1 MWKRLGRADLEQI
14 LSEDET
20 QKLAELSRPDGS
32 DPVQEVIDLVAD
44 LFRGA
49 LGAKGHELDVRA
61 HYIPP
66 EYAYAVLV
74 YSRWSLW
81 TRFPM
86 SPSYANDEARKSE
99 YEFAQKLLQNPWLD
113 SSKPDYSDDPELSA
127 STKPSSAAA
136 SIFLQPLRFPPW
148 WVGDS
153 VLSLSSSAI
162 PGWLK

>member
-1 MWKRLGRADLEQI
+1 MLGRDLDRLTTSWLARCDMTFIAVKLQIDTYTQKDIQEMWKRLGRADLEQI

-61 HYIPP
+61 HYVPP

-99 YEFAQKLLQNPWLD
+99 YEFA
-113 SSKPDYSDDPELSA
+113 
-127 STKPSSAAA
+127 
-136 SIFLQPLRFPPW
+136 
-148 WVGDS
+148 
-153 VLSLSSSAI
+153 
-162 PGWLK
+162 

>member
-99 YEFAQKLLQNPWLD
+99 YEFA
-113 SSKPDYSDDPELSA
+113 
-127 STKPSSAAA
+127 
-136 SIFLQPLRFPPW
+136 
-148 WVGDS
+148 
-153 VLSLSSSAI
+153 
-162 PGWLK
+162 